1 MIVKDIERTRPELGT
16 TVGIEGAR
24 RAASRSVVT
33 ILSYITNSHLHL
45 EPLPERARQDF
56 DSDAEARKYEQALT
70 SYLLADKPDQAGR
83 VGAMTIEWSGG
94 KEVSAEQ
101 FLERSLLAMASVDPS
116 HFRHH
121 VFSERHAD
129 IDRVIRGV
137 GGHDKD
143 RPWARG
149 AEVSELSA
157 ALRDLYGPK
166 AAIMVVEHID
176 SGHRHFHVIV
186 VTVDPETGRGFQ
198 LNKGFDREPLHMVAA
213 RLDYETGAASEPN
226 ALFVASENGIFDRWT
241 GRRVADY
248 NLKIDN
254 KALMQARRDRQAM
267 LGNLDALDH
276 VPGWGKRIEE
286 AAELEQELPPP
297 PPLDDARIV
306 KIMTR
311 PRITAAH
318 SWQQLHDSL
327 AMVGIRYRPHGGG
340 AALVLGEESAIKATA
355 AVSTASLTELQR
367 RLGQYQEPQQ
377 PHNVREFVRPSFTM
391 DKSRE
396 LERELRANEDGEWAL
411 ERKALKAKQAAAE
424 ATITA
429 DKEEVAEQ
437 ARIEALRRLNNVVKM
452 ALHEAS
458 SSRRRYQRRAAPR
471 RTTDCEGII
480 WSEHTSRLD
489 MMVEMRTVYERKHA
503 AGMITWSRN
512 GRTEIHEHRSH
523 LSINKGADK
532 RQALRLAFLKFGE
545 NFDMLASRA
554 DLEAY
559 ARIAAEEGIM
569 FGDAKR
575 QTRIREI
582 QGEARRKRERD
593 EASAI
598 ADQRAKRAKLHSA
611 ERHRQALA
619 TLDAWHRYC
628 AAADER
634 LQKEHARAKRSGT
647 EHFLQPAR
655 QYEPNDK
662 RAMQAYQKNADDI
675 RAHIIDWRQSPF
687 GADNPALVDAMPQ
700 WPRDIEAPCLKA
712 KLMADALRQQAERDI
727 MLRWLEQGRIETDWQ
742 DTLTGKP
749 PAEWVPKAWDR
760 ELRNPAFLR
769 QIGSKRA
776 DADPVDDPDIGAL
789 VLALST
795 SYYGHDMAAVRAEL
809 AGVVRQKHGVVN
821 GQAYARLLKGL
832 ETKLRQQVRDHVAQA
847 SPAPIGSTSTV
858 GHAR

>member
-45 EPLPERARQDF
+45 EPLPEKARHEF

-70 SYLLADKPDQAGR
+70 SYLLAEKPDQAGR
-83 VGAMTIEWSGG
+83 VGAMAIEWSGG
-94 KEVSAEQ
+94 QDVSAEE
-101 FLERSLLAMASVDPS
+101 FLERSLFAMVSVDPS

-129 IDRVIRGV
+129 IDRVVKGV

-149 AEVSELSA
+149 AEVSELSV

-176 SGHRHFHVIV
+176 SGHRHFHVAV

-213 RLDYETGAASEPN
+213 RLDFETGAASEPN
-226 ALFVASENGIFDRWT
+226 ALFVASQDGIFDRWT

-248 NLKIDN
+248 QLKIDN
-254 KALMQARRDRQAM
+254 KALMQTRRDRQAM
-267 LGNLDALDH
+267 LSNLDALDH
-276 VPGWGKRIEE
+276 VPGWRKRIEE
-286 AAELEQELPPP
+286 VAELEQELPPP
-297 PPLDDARIV
+297 PPLGDEQVV
-306 KIMTR
+306 KIMAR
-311 PRITAAH
+311 PRITSAQ
-318 SWQQLHDSL
+318 SWQQLHDNL

-367 RLGQYQEPQQ
+367 RLGQYQVPQRSD
-377 PHNVREFVRPSFTM
+377 NVREFVRPNFTM

-396 LERELRANEDGEWAL
+396 LERELRAIEDDEWAL

-424 ATITA
+424 AAI
-429 DKEEVAEQ
+429 KAEKDDRSERVQ
-437 ARIEALRRLNNVVKM
+437 IEALRRLNDVAKM
-452 ALHEAS
+452 ALHEAKS
-458 SSRRRYQRRAAPR
+458 PRRRYQKRAAPG

-480 WSEHTSRLD
+480 WSGHLSRLD
-489 MMVEMRTVYERKHA
+489 MMMEMRTAYERKQL

-512 GRTEIHEHRSH
+512 GSTEIYEHRSH
-523 LSINKGADK
+523 LSISRGADK
-532 RQALRLAFLKFGE
+532 RQVLRLAFLKFGQ
-545 NFDMLASRA
+545 NFDMLASWA

-559 ARIAAEEGIM
+559 TRIAAEEGIL
-569 FGDAKR
+569 FGNAA
-575 QTRIREI
+575 QQARIRQM

-598 ADQRAKRAKLHSA
+598 AAQRAKRAKLYSD
-611 ERHRQALA
+611 EQDRQVLA
-619 TLDAWHRYC
+619 TLQVWHRNC

-634 LQKEHARAKRSGT
+634 LQKEETRAKRSGT
-647 EHFLQPAR
+647 AHFLQPAR

-662 RAMQAYQKNADDI
+662 RAMQAYQKNRDDI
-675 RAHIIDWRQSPF
+675 RAHIIDWRHSPF
-687 GADNPALVDAMPQ
+687 GADNPALVEAMQQ
-700 WPRDIEAPCLKA
+700 WPRDIEAPWLKA
-712 KLMADALRQQAERDI
+712 KLMADTLRQQAERDI
-727 MLRWLEQGRIETDWQ
+727 MLRWRGQGRIETDWQ
-742 DTLTGKP
+742 DTLIGKA

-769 QIGSKRA
+769 QIGDKQA
-776 DADPVDDPDIGAL
+776 DANAVDDPDIGAL
-789 VLALST
+789 VLAMST
-795 SYYGHDMAAVRAEL
+795 HYYGHDMAAVCAEL
-809 AGVVRQKHGVVN
+809 AGIIRQKHGVIG
-821 GQAYARLLKGL
+821 GQAYGRLLKDL
-832 ETKLRQQVRDHVAQA
+832 ETKLRQQVCDHVAQA
-847 SPAPIGSTSTV
+847 SAVPRGSTPTF
-858 GHAR
+858 GPGR